1 MLRRGTLEVLSWYLY
16 LVLSV
21 SQDLLNEFLSIC
33 GVGVHLW
40 LSSRKGSE
48 VPESAYK
55 ASTLM
60 LWFHIVFS
68 WSEGTRLMFLNK
80 VRFVLQRVCML
91 IWQRDSFKT
100 ICRIIIRNRSPAVE
114 NEF

>member
-48 VPESAYK
+48 S
-55 ASTLM
+55 S
-60 LWFHIVFS
+60 
-68 WSEGTRLMFLNK
+68 R
-80 VRFVLQRVCML
+80 
-91 IWQRDSFKT
+91 
-100 ICRIIIRNRSPAVE
+100 ICI
-114 NEF
+114 